1 MRKKSKRRPS
11 SIEFIKKKRLR
22 RLKKRRNVR
31 LQKLSMPNSRT
42 NRPSRPTKFLEN
54 KVWNTC
60 RIWSR
65 LMRKIRSNRNRNK
78 TLRK

>member
-1 MRKKSKRRPS
+1 MRKKSKRRLS

-22 RLKKRRNVR
+22 RLKKRRSVS

-42 NRPSRPTKFLEN
+42 NRPSRPMKFLEN
-54 KVWNTC
+54 RVWNTY
-60 RIWSR
+60 RIWYR
-65 LMRKIRSNRNRNK
+65 LMKKIRFNRKLKK